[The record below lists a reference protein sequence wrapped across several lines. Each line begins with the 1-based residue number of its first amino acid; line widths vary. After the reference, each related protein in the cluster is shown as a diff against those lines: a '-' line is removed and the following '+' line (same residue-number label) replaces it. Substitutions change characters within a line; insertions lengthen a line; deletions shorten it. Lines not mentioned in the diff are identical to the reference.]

1 MGVTTTS
8 SVPDRRPHRIV
19 VRSVMNVVMPSAD
32 DSVTNDTMMAT
43 ATGAAVM
50 ILLTTRGTTR
60 SLSRPLVATV
70 GIVKQRVLMRLRICV
85 KVVVDLSL

>member
-1 MGVTTTS
+1 MRMTTTS
-8 SVPDRRPHRIV
+8 SFSDRCPHWIV
-19 VRSVMNVVMPSAD
+19 VRSMMNVVMPSAD

-50 ILLTTRGTTR
+50 ILLAARGATR

-70 GIVKQRVLMRLRICV
+70 GIVKQRVLMRLRIRV